1 MGQYLGETEIQ
12 TERTVH
18 AMCMTV
24 PPYLTQKAGHAL
36 LMQVRSHRHIGVL

>member
-1 MGQYLGETEIQ
+1 MGQYVGETETQ

-24 PPYLTQKAGHAL
+24 PQYLTQKAGHAL
-36 LMQVRSHRHIGVL
+36 PLM